1 MYSFKTLTFIPELPK
16 VGDIAPLG
24 ALVLSKGAM
33 EVTSLIWGHFIIK
46 GGR

>member
-1 MYSFKTLTFIPELPK
+1 

-24 ALVLSKGAM
+24 ALVLFKGAM
-33 EVTSLIWGHFIIK
+33 EVTSLFWGYFITK